1 MYRAIERAKEDG
13 VTLTQEVTQQG
24 NKVSQQVTQAGF
36 EYLKRIYLDLAG
48 SGDDGSSEQF
58 DLVASLFEQL
68 QEKDRQIAEK
78 DRQLEQ
84 KDLQISQLI
93 EQSRNFQVLLK
104 SEQDR
109 SLPVPE
115 ERPRLLSRLFGRKP

>member
-1 MYRAIERAKEDG
+1 M
-13 VTLTQEVTQQG
+13 TQQG

-36 EYLKRIYLDLAG
+36 EYLKRIYLSV
-48 SGDDGSSEQF
+48 SGDGGSSEQF

-109 SLPVPE
+109 SLPVSE